1 MTTPQFQSMTDL
13 TAYLEAQQ
21 QRITALESELQAF
34 KASPQVPDDNRTRAI
49 VQAALPQT
57 NLLSPSFMTRA
68 FAVWG
73 HYFVSQLIIGLGI
86 GVVYLIIFLITLV
99 AVGR

>member
-1 MTTPQFQSMTDL
+1 MTTPQFQSMNDL
-13 TAYLEAQQ
+13 TVYLEAQQ
-21 QRITALESELQAF
+21 QRITALESELQAL
-34 KASPQVPDDNRTRAI
+34 KANPQPPDDNRTRAI

-68 FAVWG
+68 FTVWG

-86 GVVYLIIFLITLV
+86 GVVYLIIFLVTV
-99 AVGR
+99 VSVGR

>member
-1 MTTPQFQSMTDL
+1 MTTPQFQSMNDL
-13 TAYLEAQQ
+13 TVYLEAQQ
-21 QRITALESELQAF
+21 QRITALESELQAL
-34 KASPQVPDDNRTRAI
+34 KASPQPPDDSRTRAI

-68 FAVWG
+68 FTVWG

-86 GVVYLIIFLITLV
+86 GVVYLIIFLVTVV